1 MKKLF
6 FLSIIFFSASAFSQ
20 NKDEQEIRKLMNDQI
35 LAWNKGSIDEFM
47 KGYWNNDSVM
57 FIGKNGISYGY
68 TTVLNNYRK
77 NYRDT
82 VQMGKLF
89 YTLLKLDRFSA
100 EYYFVIGKFF
110 LQRSVG
116 DIGGFYSLIFRKIKG
131 KWFIISDHTS

>member
-6 FLSIIFFSASAFSQ
+6 FLSIIFLSASAFSQ
-20 NKDEQEIRKLMNDQI
+20 SKDEQEIRKLMNDQI
-35 LAWNKGSIDEFM
+35 LAWNKGSIEEFM
-47 KGYWNNDSVM
+47 QGYWNNDSVM

-68 TTVLNNYRK
+68 TTVLNNYKK

-82 VQMGKLF
+82 VQMGKLS

-110 LQRSVG
+110 LKRSVG
-116 DIGGFYSLIFRKIKG
+116 DIGGIYSLIFRKIKG